1 MTAGGAD
8 AWAGAGPVSRLA
20 PSPTGALHLGN
31 ARTFLLTWLHVRAL
45 RGTLLLRIDDLDGP
59 RVKTGAA
66 DAALEDLRWLGLDW
80 DEAPGV
86 LVQSERADVYAAAA
100 ERLVA
105 TGSAYPCVC
114 TRTEVAAAASA
125 PHGSEGP
132 PYPGTCRGRWATGA
146 EAERATGRPAALRWQ
161 VGDETIRFDDEV
173 FGPQEATPRDDTGDF
188 VIVKSNGTAAYQL
201 ATVVDDAASGVDLVI
216 RGADLLPSTAR
227 QFMLQRAL
235 GLPHP
240 RWRHLPLV
248 VGPDGRRLAK
258 RHGDTSIRHLRE
270 TGWTAPEL
278 VGFLGWTA
286 GLAARGERVGA
297 GSLVGRYEPAAPA
310 ALSRD
315 PIVTDA
321 VMLAAART
329 G

>member
-1 MTAGGAD
+1 MTAGGA
-8 AWAGAGPVSRLA
+8 AASAGAGTLSRLA

-45 RGTLLLRIDDLDGP
+45 RGTLLLRVDDLDGP

-86 LVQSERADVYAAAA
+86 LVQSERAAIYAAAA

-114 TRTEVAAAASA
+114 TRAEVAAAASA

-132 PYPGTCRGRWATGA
+132 PYPGTCRGRWATRD
-146 EAERATGRPAALRWQ
+146 EAERATGRPAALRWT

-173 FGPQEATPRDDTGDF
+173 FGPQESTPRDDTGDF

-201 ATVVDDAASGVDLVI
+201 ATVVDDAESGVNLVI

-235 GLPHP
+235 GLAHP

-270 TGWTAPEL
+270 TGWTAPEI

-286 GLAARGERVGA
+286 GLAARGEHVAA
-297 GSLVGRYEPAAPA
+297 GSLLPRYEPGSAA

-315 PIVTDA
+315 PVVTDA
-321 VMLAAART
+321 VMLDQGRR